1 MAATICIKVVV
12 LTAPPLRFELF
23 FFGDFALF
31 FDFLDGDLAGLLFG
45 ERLLLLDLDF
55 ERLLGLGIFF
65 CTCYNLLN
73 KNDDTCNNC
82 IRFMPTTRTRMKT
95 PASTCF

>member
-1 MAATICIKVVV
+1 MRLALAKGLASGVLARPKSSAAAIGATGSFK
-12 LTAPPLRFELF
+12 LGKAAPKKKTAPPLRFELF

-55 ERLLGLGIFF
+55 ERLLGLA
-65 CTCYNLLN
+65 
-73 KNDDTCNNC
+73 K
-82 IRFMPTTRTRMKT
+82 
-95 PASTCF
+95 

>member
-31 FDFLDGDLAGLLFG
+31 FDFLDGDLAGQA
-45 ERLLLLDLDF
+45 
-55 ERLLGLGIFF
+55 
-65 CTCYNLLN
+65 
-73 KNDDTCNNC
+73 KK
-82 IRFMPTTRTRMKT
+82 PKKAKKT
-95 PASTCF
+95 KKSSKKTAKKSTKKPKAKKSPIL